1 MINNLGSLCFLF
13 SFFVF
18 NGFYFIMLGMV
29 AYCGV
34 DGTAVRFQ
42 VIVTFCWRYTCNC
55 QHLLHGTRTL
65 YDQQIVKS

>member
-1 MINNLGSLCFLF
+1 
-13 SFFVF
+13 
-18 NGFYFIMLGMV
+18 MLGMV